1 MINNY
6 GKNLYHSIRNFEV
19 EKDEAKPKGSGLL
32 APVRSFMQ
40 KKTESKD
47 DMPIMIVKRSFDL
60 LNNARSELNGKD

>member
-40 KKTESKD
+40 KKTMRLTHQRKRGKST
-47 DMPIMIVKRSFDL
+47 PIIQFLKLSISLQD
-60 LNNARSELNGKD
+60 S

>member
-1 MINNY
+1 MV
-6 GKNLYHSIRNFEV
+6 KNCIYHSIRNFEV
-19 EKDEAKPKGSGLL
+19 KDEAKPKGSGLL

-60 LNNARSELNGKD
+60 LNNMLGMNINGKD